1 MKDME
6 IMIEEI
12 KEVLKEHHLK
22 ATKQRIQ
29 IMQVLSQTNAHPS
42 AEMIMDAIKEK
53 GIHMSFATVYN
64 VLETLVDAG
73 IIRKLSSRDD
83 IMRFDYNT
91 DFHIHIH
98 DTQTGRIDD
107 YFDADFCGKIKD
119 YLVERIGDE
128 NDIKKIDLFV
138 ETT

>member
-1 MKDME
+1 ME
-6 IMIEEI
+6 VMIEEI
-12 KEVLKEHHLK
+12 KTSLREHNLK

-29 IMQVLSQTNAHPS
+29 IMQVLNQTNAHPS
-42 AEMIMDAIKEK
+42 AEMVMEAIRKK

-73 IIRKLSSRDD
+73 IIRKLSSGDD

-98 DTQTGRIDD
+98 DVQTGQIDD
-107 YFDADFCGKIKD
+107 YFRC
-119 YLVERIGDE
+119 
-128 NDIKKIDLFV
+128 
-138 ETT
+138 

>member
-1 MKDME
+1 ME
-6 IMIEEI
+6 VMIEEI
-12 KEVLKEHHLK
+12 KESLRKHHLK

-29 IMQVLSQTNAHPS
+29 IMQVLSQTTEHPS
-42 AEMIMDAIKEK
+42 AEMVMDAIKAK

-73 IIRKLSSRDD
+73 IIRKLSSGDD

-98 DTQTGRIDD
+98 DAQSGRIDD
-107 YFDADFCGKIKD
+107 YFDVEFCDKIKE
-119 YLVERIGDE
+119 YLVERIGDG

-138 ETT
+138 ETN

>member
-1 MKDME
+1 ME
-6 IMIEEI
+6 VMIEEI
-12 KEVLKEHHLK
+12 KTSLREHNLK

-29 IMQVLSQTNAHPS
+29 IMQVLNQTNAHPS
-42 AEMIMDAIKEK
+42 AEMIMDAIKEQ

-73 IIRKLSSRDD
+73 IIRKLSSADD

-98 DTQTGRIDD
+98 DMQTGQIDD
-107 YFDADFCGKIKD
+107 YFDVEFCDKIRD
-119 YLVERIGDE
+119 YLVEHIGDE
-128 NDIKKIDLFV
+128 NAIKKIDLFV